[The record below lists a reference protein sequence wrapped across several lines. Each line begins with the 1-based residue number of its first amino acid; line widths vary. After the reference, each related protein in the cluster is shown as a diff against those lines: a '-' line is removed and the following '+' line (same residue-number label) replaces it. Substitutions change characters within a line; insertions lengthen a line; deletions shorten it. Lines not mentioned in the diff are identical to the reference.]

1 MGVQEAL
8 EKKGLAGGKF
18 KLSENFIFCFAK
30 VPVTLATTHDYSRLP
45 TATHYYSPLLTT
57 THSIHS
63 THYHSLL
70 TTTYYDSLLTP
81 LTTYYSLLST
91 TYSDYVYFCFAKVR
105 ELLSEGRPARDFEWT
120 NVQVGHGA
128 DWGWG

>member
-1 MGVQEAL
+1 MDVQEAL

-30 VPVTLATTHDYSRLP
+30 VRYLPAATHYYPLLPTTTYYYPLLLATTHDYSL
-45 TATHYYSPLLTT
+45 H
-57 THSIHS
+57 
-63 THYHSLL
+63 
-70 TTTYYDSLLTP
+70 
-81 LTTYYSLLST
+81 SLLST
-91 TYSDYVYFCFAKVR
+91 TDHLLLTTDYVYLCSAKVR

-128 DWGWG
+128 DWG